1 MNSTTNVEIKEFKG
15 FVKDV
20 LIRKYNMNEVEAYRA
35 VQNSYLSEVLRR
47 DKNYVE
53 HDTVEEWADF
63 INDEVTHNELLM
75 I

>member
-1 MNSTTNVEIKEFKG
+1 MTNVEIKEFKG

-35 VQNSYLSEVLRR
+35 VQNSYLSEALRR

-53 HDTVEEWADF
+53 HDTVEEWAEF
-63 INDEVTHNELLM
+63 INDEVNRSELLM
-75 I
+75 M

>member
-1 MNSTTNVEIKEFKG
+1 MTNAEIKEFKG

-35 VQNSYLSEVLRR
+35 VQNSYLSEALRR

-53 HDTVEEWADF
+53 HDTVEEWAEF
-63 INDEVTHNELLM
+63 INDEVNRSELLM
-75 I
+75 M

>member
-1 MNSTTNVEIKEFKG
+1 MTNVEIKEFKG

-35 VQNSYLSEVLRR
+35 VQNSYLSEALRR

-53 HDTVEEWADF
+53 HDTVEEWAEF
-63 INDEVTHNELLM
+63 INDEVNNSELLM
-75 I
+75 M

>member
-1 MNSTTNVEIKEFKG
+1 MTNVEIKEFKG

-35 VQNSYLSEVLRR
+35 VQNSYLSEALRR

-53 HDTVEEWADF
+53 HDTVEEWAEF
-63 INDEVTHNELLM
+63 INDEVNHSELLM
-75 I
+75 M